1 MMASTGLKITKLS
14 VAYSPG
20 NESIRALS
28 NIDLEVRA
36 GQFVII
42 VGPNGSGKT
51 TLLRAICGGCPVE
64 RGTIELVEPEGT
76 HDFSTM
82 TPRQRFQHIA
92 QVHQDP
98 KVGTVASMTVFE
110 NLRLATLDGK
120 VPSPL
125 RFDSEKRGRNWFRE
139 RLEPL
144 GLTDRL
150 DSRVSDLSQGQRQL
164 LALELALLRQPSIL
178 LADEHTASLDEDNA
192 RNCLEATVKLCQR
205 QGTTVLMVTH
215 DLVDALEHGNRL
227 IVLRAGKIHADID
240 EHLKCGLTLPA
251 LIELCGFRIR
261 AA

>member
-1 MMASTGLKITKLS
+1 MTALTCLKITDLS
-14 VAYSPG
+14 VAYSSG
-20 NESIRALS
+20 NDSIRALS
-28 NIDLEVRA
+28 DINLEVRA
-36 GQFVII
+36 GQFVVI

-51 TLLRAICGGCPVE
+51 TLLRAVSGACPIE
-64 RGTIELVEPEGT
+64 RGTIELVGSEGARNCLG
-76 HDFSTM
+76 M
-82 TPRQRFQHIA
+82 TPRERSRHIA

-110 NLRLATLDGK
+110 NLRLATLNGK

-125 RFDSEKRGRNWFRE
+125 RFDSANRGRNWFRE

-178 LADEHTASLDEDNA
+178 IADEHTASLDEDNA
-192 RNCLEATVKLCQR
+192 RKCIEATVRLCQR
-205 QGTTVLMVTH
+205 QRTTVLMVTH
-215 DLVDALEHGNRL
+215 DLVDAIEHGDRL
-227 IVLRAGKIHADID
+227 VVLRGGKVHADMD
-240 EHLKCGLTLPA
+240 AQRKRGLTLPD
-251 LIELCGFRIR
+251 LIELCGYRVH